1 MNGLFIIINPV
12 AGHGKAKRV
21 WKRVKR
27 ELDRKR
33 VSYRSFQTEYPGHA
47 EVLARQVATI
57 QNYHLKTIICIGGDG
72 TIHELVN
79 GLRSFNNIKIGFISA
94 GIGNDFA
101 RRFKRSRQPVKAI
114 SHIIQS
120 MDQPGLRFD
129 LGGFSP
135 KGNQS
140 GLFFIHSLEI
150 GFHAEVVKAVEK
162 AYENK
167 YISMLHLE
175 FLTFIIGFLKVLFTY
190 KPVSLNVIVNGE
202 NLSYQQ
208 VWFLST
214 INLHQ
219 NQGSDKLAQSD
230 GPIDGV
236 LNITVVKNMK
246 RYQFLLLYLLNLTG
260 KHLRSETSIVSDS
273 LTVCS
278 ERTLSIQA
286 DGDIVGETPVSVYV
300 KKSTV
305 EFIT

>member
-1 MNGLFIIINPV
+1 MNGLFFIINPV
-12 AGHGKAKRV
+12 AGHGRAKRV

-27 ELDRKR
+27 ELDRKK

-101 RRFKRSRQPVKAI
+101 RRFKFSLHPVKAI
-114 SHIIQS
+114 SHIIQTV
-120 MDQPGLRFD
+120 DQPGKRYE
-129 LGGFSP
+129 LGECCL
-135 KGNQS
+135 KGKQS
-140 GLFFIHSLEI
+140 GLLFIHSLEI
-150 GFHAEVVKAVEK
+150 GFHAEVIKEVEK
-162 AYENK
+162 ASNNK
-167 YISMLHLE
+167 YITMMHLE

-190 KPVSLNVIVNGE
+190 QPVSLNVIVNGE
-202 NLSYQQ
+202 NLSYQH

-214 INLHQ
+214 TPLNHT
-219 NQGSDKLAQSD
+219 QGKVQSD
-230 GPIDGV
+230 SPINGV

-246 RYQFLLLYLLNLTG
+246 RYQFLLLYLINLTG
-260 KHLRSETSIVSDS
+260 RHLRSETSIVSDS
-273 LTVCS
+273 LTVRS
-278 ERTLSIQA
+278 ESPLSIQT
-286 DGDIVGETPVSVYV
+286 DGEILGETPVSVYV